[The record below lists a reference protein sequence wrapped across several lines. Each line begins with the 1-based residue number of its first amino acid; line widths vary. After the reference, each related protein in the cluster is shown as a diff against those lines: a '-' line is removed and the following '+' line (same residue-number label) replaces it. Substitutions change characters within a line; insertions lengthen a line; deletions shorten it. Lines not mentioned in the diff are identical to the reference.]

1 MEEREGNRNEEWAKD
16 DTETQE
22 LIEKVARVLG
32 RSARA
37 EVVFG
42 EPVERDGITAIPV
55 ATASVGLGGG
65 PRSEGDSTEGN
76 LVGAG
81 MRMSPVGYIE
91 VGDGRV
97 RFRRILPTWAFISI
111 AAGIGTLAS
120 LLLLAPRR

>member
-1 MEEREGNRNEEWAKD
+1 MNEPEGNGTDGLAKV

-22 LIEKVARVLG
+22 LIEKVALVLG

-42 EPVERDGITAIPV
+42 EPVERDGITVIPV

-65 PRSEGDSTEGN
+65 PRSEEASGDGSP
-76 LVGAG
+76 VGAG

-97 RFRRILPTWAFISI
+97 RFRRILSAWAFVSI
-111 AAGIGTLAS
+111 ALGIGLFAS
-120 LLLLAPRR
+120 LLLIAPRR

>member
-1 MEEREGNRNEEWAKD
+1 MEEREGHGNDELAID
-16 DTETQE
+16 DTVTQE

-65 PRSEGDSTEGN
+65 PRSEGDSTDGS

-97 RFRRILPTWAFISI
+97 RFRRILPTWAFVSI
-111 AAGIGTLAS
+111 ALGIGAFAS
-120 LLLLAPRR
+120 LILIAPRR

>member
-1 MEEREGNRNEEWAKD
+1 MEELEGKGNDELARV
-16 DTETQE
+16 DTETRE

-65 PRSEGDSTEGN
+65 PRSEGESTDGG

-81 MRMSPVGYIE
+81 MRMSPEGYIE

-97 RFRRILPTWAFISI
+97 RLRRILPTWAFVSI
-111 AAGIGTLAS
+111 ALGIGAFAS
-120 LLLLAPRR
+120 LLLIAPRR